1 MKKQI
6 IWSLAV
12 IAVFAA
18 FIAIYVG
25 VVNANRAEKCREYEQ
40 LLGGHSYSGFDSITT
55 DGHGKVSYRYEMD
68 LNADGTCLIHFKATR
83 SGDTSRFPKNG
94 TTEFDLTGMNW
105 YVRYSSGGYEVYI
118 AGGDW
123 NWQDWT
129 SATMS
134 RSISILDFEDGDLLL
149 KTTRN
154 KHYEFYFRKQ
164 TD

>member
-6 IWSLAV
+6 LWSLIVA
-12 IAVFAA
+12 AAFAA
-18 FIAIYVG
+18 FIAIFVG
-25 VVNANRAEKCREYEQ
+25 VTNANREKQCREYEQ

-83 SGDTSRFPKNG
+83 SGDTGFFPKNG

-129 SATMS
+129 AA
-134 RSISILDFEDGDLLL
+134 RIDRAISIRDYEGYDILL
-149 KTTRN
+149 KAVRN
-154 KHYEFYFRKQ
+154 GHYEFYFQ
-164 TD
+164 